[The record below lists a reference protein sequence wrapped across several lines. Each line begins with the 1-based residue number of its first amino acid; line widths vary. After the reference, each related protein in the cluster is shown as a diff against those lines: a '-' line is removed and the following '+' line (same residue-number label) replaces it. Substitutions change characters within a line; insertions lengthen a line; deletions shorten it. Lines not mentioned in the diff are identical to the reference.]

1 MLRAQIQQ
9 MLYLLRTFKVFI
21 CLAVK
26 CYIDMF
32 EKFFIHF
39 HPFPSPGDLPDP
51 GIEPGSPTLQ
61 ADALPSEPPG
71 TRTV

>member
-9 MLYLLRTFKVFI
+9 MFCLLRLFKVFI

-32 EKFFIHF
+32 EKFLFIF
-39 HPFPSPGDLPDP
+39 HPFPSLPGRVGRAMKLAF
-51 GIEPGSPTLQ
+51 IQYVVS
-61 ADALPSEPPG
+61 AY
-71 TRTV
+71 VF

>member
-9 MLYLLRTFKVFI
+9 MLYLLRTFKDFI

-39 HPFPSPGDLPDP
+39 HPFPSLPGEL
-51 GIEPGSPTLQ
+51 I
-61 ADALPSEPPG
+61 DAMKLAFIQYIVSAY
-71 TRTV
+71 VF